1 MAIDFPKAK
10 ESCLRSI
17 SYEIKWA
24 GEAGEAYMEDTKKG
38 GGFDPS
44 LADLDRY
51 LGMEGWSSVEK
62 YHRKALALLEAENI
76 DDLRD
81 DVKLAY
87 DVCRRA
93 LLEQKNVS
101 PEEALETFER
111 YADMGMTDASL
122 KAGLLRF
129 VGYGCERDP
138 AKALEHFRRAEAGGS
153 DEAAAWVR
161 FYTDEPCD
169 DDDWDA
175 EPFEDHARYYSMVPK
190 EYECPLDPY
199 PPEWKVL
206 QCVSAESPQDL
217 MACDPYDGT
226 ASNNVYELHPFY
238 WGDRVSPESQLPN
251 FAFKPTGLEVTWY
264 KNPMDSASMNQPLSP
279 SEFRHVIRLCI
290 EHAIECR
297 CWEGGR

>member
-1 MAIDFPKAK
+1 MAIDFSKAK
-10 ESCLRSI
+10 ESCLKSI

-81 DVKLAY
+81 NVKLAY
-87 DVCRRA
+87 AVCRRA
-93 LLEQKNVS
+93 IIEQEDVS

-138 AKALEHFRRAEAGGS
+138 AKALEHFRRAEADGK
-153 DEAAAWVR
+153 DEAAAAWVQ
-161 FYTDEPCD
+161 FYTDEPCED

-175 EPFEDHARYYSMVPK
+175 EPFEDDTRYYGPSTMV
-190 EYECPLDPY
+190 YDCPLDP
-199 PPEWKVL
+199 
-206 QCVSAESPQDL
+206 
-217 MACDPYDGT
+217 
-226 ASNNVYELHPFY
+226 
-238 WGDRVSPESQLPN
+238 VSPE
-251 FAFKPTGLEVTWY
+251 W
-264 KNPMDSASMNQPLSP
+264 
-279 SEFRHVIRLCI
+279 
-290 EHAIECR
+290 
-297 CWEGGR
+297 